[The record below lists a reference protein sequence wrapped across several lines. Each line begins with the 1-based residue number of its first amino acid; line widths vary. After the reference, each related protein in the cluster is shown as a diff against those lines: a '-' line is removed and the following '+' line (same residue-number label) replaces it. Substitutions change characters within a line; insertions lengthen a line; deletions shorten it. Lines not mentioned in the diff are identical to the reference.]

1 MLYELCM
8 LTSTMISVHVG
19 PVHDLSWLQ
28 ALESVVRSHTHTCHP
43 MPPAHAIQ
51 DCAHV
56 LRELD
61 ALQTRIRMAWVP
73 IAALLAEGDG
83 EEGSRGSDTGSGSSS
98 SYDVDDLFDGD
109 EFAGQLPTLMTMQ
122 YSSYQNDDA
131 YDDARPRMEPSATDE
146 RGGGAGGGDGSAS
159 AGMTVT
165 RQRFSSVSVMSPMRR
180 HLSVML
186 SGRARQPGSAAPWS
200 TLAAVRRSAVSIS
213 SLPGARA
220 SAVLSPASAQPAGSP
235 DCSPPPPARMSIVG
249 ETLTNHYATARRS
262 VRLGRATISAFSAA
276 SASSQVSPAQRV
288 ARQLAGV
295 PTAEPDSPSRP
306 LLDRPRDLCAVQE
319 GSSAGSSCV
328 TGSSAT
334 GSHGSGCSEDAPVLD
349 DAASRGRGAL
359 ASPRPSEA
367 PSAATSAAHA
377 AGNDPAA
384 PAHAARLGAQ
394 ACRQKARRI
403 IAHIALHALTDIGQ
417 RTAAASAYLHV
428 IRECLEQGSSLPQY
442 LAILV
447 QTLALGREPLLWED
461 HLWGTAHVHGFEPT
475 ASNFWRPAMR
485 PGILAGW
492 LQSMKQAV
500 EQVEGLADAAG
511 RGDLG
516 VADSGDRIWSLAA
529 LPRPEA
535 LLATSKRLFAC
546 SQQVSLPR
554 VACEMLVSTPTHLR
568 AFLRDAQKPVVFS
581 VVLSGLPLPPLFAVQ
596 CMPEHQTWPSACFMC
611 FSSLVAAVQAV
622 KRRMTRSAAKPR
634 QPRAF
639 YRVQSKPG
647 RTAAGFPAEVSQPLP

>member
-249 ETLTNHYATARRS
+249 ETLTNHYATALRHPP
-262 VRLGRATISAFSAA
+262 
-276 SASSQVSPAQRV
+276 PAR
-288 ARQLAGV
+288 
-295 PTAEPDSPSRP
+295 SRP
-306 LLDRPRDLCAVQE
+306 LSAWPASWLACPPQSQTARPGLSWTGR
-319 GSSAGSSCV
+319 GISAQCKR
-328 TGSSAT
+328 
-334 GSHGSGCSEDAPVLD
+334 APVQ
-349 DAASRGRGAL
+349 
-359 ASPRPSEA
+359 
-367 PSAATSAAHA
+367 
-377 AGNDPAA
+377 
-384 PAHAARLGAQ
+384 AARASQAQVQLGLMGVA
-394 ACRQKARRI
+394 A
-403 IAHIALHALTDIGQ
+403 Q
-417 RTAAASAYLHV
+417 RTRLCLTMLLHV
-428 IRECLEQGSSLPQY
+428 
-442 LAILV
+442 
-447 QTLALGREPLLWED
+447 
-461 HLWGTAHVHGFEPT
+461 
-475 ASNFWRPAMR
+475 
-485 PGILAGW
+485 
-492 LQSMKQAV
+492 V
-500 EQVEGLADAAG
+500 EA
-511 RGDLG
+511 R
-516 VADSGDRIWSLAA
+516 
-529 LPRPEA
+529 
-535 LLATSKRLFAC
+535 
-546 SQQVSLPR
+546 
-554 VACEMLVSTPTHLR
+554 
-568 AFLRDAQKPVVFS
+568 
-581 VVLSGLPLPPLFAVQ
+581 
-596 CMPEHQTWPSACFMC
+596 
-611 FSSLVAAVQAV
+611 
-622 KRRMTRSAAKPR
+622 
-634 QPRAF
+634 
-639 YRVQSKPG
+639 
-647 RTAAGFPAEVSQPLP
+647 